1 MRGISLS
8 IGLQLLLHAEPQLQ
22 LRLQYG
28 VPGVVSK
35 TRAHL
40 KQLSR
45 VTASNRQLSPC
56 RLGLRL
62 DSVPTV

>member
-8 IGLQLLLHAEPQLQ
+8 IGLQLLLHAEPQLH
-22 LRLQYG
+22 LQYG

-45 VTASNRQLSPC
+45 VTASNRQFSPC
-56 RLGLRL
+56 RLGLCL